1 MPEPLTARYTE
12 LALKQ
17 ARHFDPERASISEE
31 NWPLIERM
39 FRRFAAYRDTLIEAD
54 FLLTQRR
61 EGLE

>member
-1 MPEPLTARYTE
+1 M
-12 LALKQ
+12 KQ